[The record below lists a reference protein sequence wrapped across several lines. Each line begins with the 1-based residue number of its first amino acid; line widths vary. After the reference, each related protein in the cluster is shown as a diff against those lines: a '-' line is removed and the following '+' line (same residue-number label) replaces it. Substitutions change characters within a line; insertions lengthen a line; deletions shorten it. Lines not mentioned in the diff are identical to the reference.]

1 MNLLFRLRRG
11 LSRLLLRGRLLDWWV
26 LWRGRQVD
34 EAYLAE
40 LAKLPAATS
49 TLPKLPNLY
58 GGNKL
63 RQILCIADDLWGP
76 VGLAYDD
83 LSRIADTR
91 VLDLHPGL
99 ATDDPESPEGRAM
112 VVK

>member
-1 MNLLFRLRRG
+1 MSLFFRLRRS
-11 LSRLLLRGRLLDWWV
+11 LSRWLLRGRLLDWWV
-26 LWRGRQVD
+26 LRRGRQVD
-34 EAYLAE
+34 AAFCAE
-40 LAKLPAATS
+40 LVKLPSAASAPPTV
-49 TLPKLPNLY
+49 PNLY

-91 VLDLHPGL
+91 VLDLHPAL
-99 ATDDPESPEGRAM
+99 TAENPETP
-112 VVK
+112 K